1 MPYTWLDV
9 LFDGAGFTASSF
21 GWKTNVQ
28 SSVQIY
34 LPRYR
39 ADGSGANG
47 AAHPVS
53 FWRNY
58 WFSDYCGSDSTKSAR
73 RFAGLNQQA
82 ETETEGPGEL
92 TGAPGL
98 LDFDHNRDPR

>member
-1 MPYTWLDV
+1 MSMPYTWSDE
-9 LFDGAGFTASSF
+9 SSAPI
-21 GWKTNVQ
+21 
-28 SSVQIY
+28 SR
-34 LPRYR
+34 LRYR
-39 ADGSGANG
+39 AAGAGAKGSP
-47 AAHPVS
+47 AHP

-58 WFSDYCGSDSTKSAR
+58 WFRDYCGSDSTKSAR